1 MTARLIWLGGGDVE
15 AMAAR
20 VRRMV
25 PEADFTLTAFPVDNW
40 NDDLSPWA
48 APAVFGAEAFGGHG
62 RDTLRHLEALLGGQ
76 PAYLAGYSLA
86 GLFAL
91 WAMSECPLIRGAA
104 CCSPSLWFPGWE
116 EYAQAHPLPADRLL
130 YLSLGMKEE
139 RTRHPV
145 MRTVGD
151 AVRREHERAS
161 HLAARQLT
169 WHPGGHFTDPEGRV
183 AQGIAWVVAMTS
195 ATDA

>member
-1 MTARLIWLGGGDVE
+1 MTARIIWLGGSDPVAME
-15 AMAAR
+15 AH
-20 VRRMV
+20 VRRIV
-25 PEADFTLTAFPVDNW
+25 PEADFTLETFPVADW
-40 NDDLSPWA
+40 NRDLSPWA
-48 APAVFGAEAFGGHG
+48 APAVFGDEAFSGGG
-62 RDTLRHLEALLGGQ
+62 AATLARLEALLGGQ

-91 WAMSECPLIRGAA
+91 WAMCECPLIRGVA

-116 EYAQAHPLPADRLL
+116 DYAQAHPLPEDRVL

-145 MRTVGD
+145 MRRVGD

-183 AQGIAWVVAMTS
+183 AQGIAWVVAMAS

>member
-62 RDTLRHLEALLGGQ
+62 RDTLHRLEALLDGR